1 MHDSLELTLND
12 CLCRSFCPTVMDC
25 KLLRL
30 RRPHVQYTQMYC
42 FLLFIY
48 LNIQDVLGI
57 LYVCYTIRFLYMGLL
72 CVSASIL
79 LSKGAIDSLPT
90 LPR

>member
-1 MHDSLELTLND
+1 MPLPL
-12 CLCRSFCPTVMDC
+12 
-25 KLLRL
+25 
-30 RRPHVQYTQMYC
+30 
-42 FLLFIY
+42 FLSDGDGLQIVAFTSASRAVHTNVLIFIIFIY